1 MLINRY
7 ILLYNLM
14 AYYEIAY
21 IYLSLSC
28 ENFSTYIFY

>member
-1 MLINRY
+1 
-7 ILLYNLM
+7 M

-28 ENFSTYIFY
+28 ENFSTYIFYYKLMSTLS